1 MVFAALATPAADPR
15 PPRGRPLLPGPPAPS
30 SSGDIVGARHVAA
43 RAREN
48 ALRTLGFAGSAVV
61 VLGVVMFLLTNNAAF
76 VETFLSWEQIRR
88 SASDIIHAFWLNLWI
103 ALASEALIL
112 VVALSLALVR
122 AAPGRAMAPLRFL
135 AIAYIDVF
143 RAIPLII
150 LLYLVAFGI
159 PIAEIPVLSDLPTPW
174 LVVIALTVTTSAYV
188 AEVFRSGIETVH
200 WSQTAAAKSLGFSTT
215 QTWFYVVVPQ
225 AFRRVLPPLLS
236 YFIGLQKDTA
246 LVLVVGAIDAFGMA
260 KIYAGNYFNL
270 SSVTFVA
277 IVFIL
282 ATIPQTRFV
291 DYLIATAGAQDG
303 RPRALM
309 ALLEIDAVRK
319 CYSDDEVLKGVSL
332 SVDSHEVVCL
342 IGASGSGKS
351 TLLRCINGLET
362 IEGGEIRF
370 EGDVVSGPGVNFV
383 ELRRQIGLVFQS
395 FNLFPHMS
403 VMRNVTI
410 APIKIGGVSR
420 AAAEERARIL
430 LRRVGLEEKA
440 NAYPD
445 QLSGG
450 QQQRVAIARAM
461 AMEPKV
467 LLLDEIT
474 SALDPELVNEVLRL
488 VRDLA
493 EQGMTMVIATHEMS
507 FAREVANTVCF
518 LHDGQILEMGP
529 PAQIFEAPREKRT
542 QTFLR
547 GVLEAGTI

>member
-1 MVFAALATPAADPR
+1 MQATTEVWAADAATPGGVRRLAPPPRSRLLSAFAVLVVVVVAAAFWIYPLEAVRGLETPSGWRTGATIAVMVFAALAT
-15 PPRGRPLLPGPPAPS
+15 LLLIPGLHAVALS
-30 SSGDIVGARHVAA
+30 LRAQRLQGSGDIVGARHVAA

-112 VVALSLALVR
+112 VVTLSLALVR

-246 LVLVVGAIDAFGMA
+246 LVLVVGTIDAFGMA

-291 DYLIATAGAQDG
+291 DYLIARQARKTGV
-303 RPRALM
+303 RAL
-309 ALLEIDAVRK
+309 
-319 CYSDDEVLKGVSL
+319 
-332 SVDSHEVVCL
+332 
-342 IGASGSGKS
+342 
-351 TLLRCINGLET
+351 
-362 IEGGEIRF
+362 
-370 EGDVVSGPGVNFV
+370 
-383 ELRRQIGLVFQS
+383 
-395 FNLFPHMS
+395 
-403 VMRNVTI
+403 
-410 APIKIGGVSR
+410 
-420 AAAEERARIL
+420 
-430 LRRVGLEEKA
+430 
-440 NAYPD
+440 
-445 QLSGG
+445 
-450 QQQRVAIARAM
+450 
-461 AMEPKV
+461 
-467 LLLDEIT
+467 
-474 SALDPELVNEVLRL
+474 
-488 VRDLA
+488 
-493 EQGMTMVIATHEMS
+493 
-507 FAREVANTVCF
+507 
-518 LHDGQILEMGP
+518 
-529 PAQIFEAPREKRT
+529 
-542 QTFLR
+542 
-547 GVLEAGTI
+547 

>member
-1 MVFAALATPAADPR
+1 MEATTEVWAAEAATPGGVRRLAPPPRSRFLAVFAVLVVVAVAVAFWIYPLEAVRGLETPSGWRTGATIAVMVFAALAT
-15 PPRGRPLLPGPPAPS
+15 LLLIPGLHAVALS
-30 SSGDIVGARHVAA
+30 LRAQRLQGSGDIVGARHVAA

-159 PIAEIPVLSDLPTPW
+159 PIADIPVLSDLPTPW

-246 LVLVVGAIDAFGMA
+246 LVLVVGTIDAFGMA

-291 DYLIATAGAQDG
+291 DYLIARQARKTGV
-303 RPRALM
+303 RAL
-309 ALLEIDAVRK
+309 
-319 CYSDDEVLKGVSL
+319 
-332 SVDSHEVVCL
+332 
-342 IGASGSGKS
+342 
-351 TLLRCINGLET
+351 
-362 IEGGEIRF
+362 
-370 EGDVVSGPGVNFV
+370 
-383 ELRRQIGLVFQS
+383 
-395 FNLFPHMS
+395 
-403 VMRNVTI
+403 
-410 APIKIGGVSR
+410 
-420 AAAEERARIL
+420 
-430 LRRVGLEEKA
+430 
-440 NAYPD
+440 
-445 QLSGG
+445 
-450 QQQRVAIARAM
+450 
-461 AMEPKV
+461 
-467 LLLDEIT
+467 
-474 SALDPELVNEVLRL
+474 
-488 VRDLA
+488 
-493 EQGMTMVIATHEMS
+493 
-507 FAREVANTVCF
+507 
-518 LHDGQILEMGP
+518 
-529 PAQIFEAPREKRT
+529 
-542 QTFLR
+542 
-547 GVLEAGTI
+547 